1 MNNSKSFL
9 ELLSRDSLKSKNV
22 KVPFLT
28 LQNAPNSIIFCLLIL
43 PGVNIHIV
51 LICVLKYPGTK
62 NFKLLPYFG
71 WVEPI
76 LLRFIGVKKGLI
88 SCKTTLGTECC
99 HVKLSHQPIL
109 HVPMSKYPFLKVY
122 QKSQNL
128 RIGWNFQDL
137 FIGFMGMSTN
147 FFGAQL
153 CLVLKQWPSE
163 NFGVNFWIL
172 LHYQESFYA
181 KLTPC

>member
-109 HVPMSKYPFLKVY
+109 HDPMSKYPVLKLY
-122 QKSQNL
+122 QKVKISEL
-128 RIGWNFQDL
+128 DENFRTCSLGSWACPQ
-137 FIGFMGMSTN
+137 I
-147 FFGAQL
+147 FFGL
-153 CLVLKQWPSE
+153 
-163 NFGVNFWIL
+163 N
-172 LHYQESFYA
+172 YA
-181 KLTPC
+181 